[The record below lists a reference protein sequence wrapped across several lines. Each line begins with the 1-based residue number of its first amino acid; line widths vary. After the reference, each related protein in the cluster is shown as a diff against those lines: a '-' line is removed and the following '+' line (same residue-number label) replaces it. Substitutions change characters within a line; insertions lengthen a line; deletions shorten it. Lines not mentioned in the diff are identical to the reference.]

1 MEATIGH
8 PSRILEG
15 IAKIP
20 RPGKHTKVRV
30 MESKSE
36 GYFVRPG
43 KNDPE
48 RGTRVAG
55 GKISSLGAKDEISD
69 HPTMEG

>member
-43 KNDPE
+43 KKIQKGAPE
-48 RGTRVAG
+48 LQGER
-55 GKISSLGAKDEISD
+55 
-69 HPTMEG
+69 